1 MKEIGRTRSGLQMGY
16 TTGSCAAAAAKAAAE
31 MLLSGEEIR
40 QVRLLTPKGIEL
52 YLELE
57 EIMRKKSEVSCA
69 VRKYSGDDPDVTNGI
84 LVYATV
90 QKVEKSKVNS
100 ENSVDLS
107 EKINL
112 DGGIGIGRVTKPG
125 LEQKIGQ
132 AAINKVPRRMICEAV
147 EEVCRK
153 YEYTGNLQVRLSVPE
168 GAEVAKKTF
177 NPRLGIEGGISILG
191 TTGIVE
197 PMSEKALT
205 DTIYLEMKMLKENGT
220 DWCYVVPGNYG
231 MDFLRK
237 KLHVDTVLSVKCSNY
252 VGETI
257 EDAKLLGMKGILLIG
272 HIGKFI
278 KLAAGVMNTHSR
290 QADCRMEVLGVHA
303 AMNGAD
309 AAVVRE
315 IMDCINTTEAM
326 EILRREKLIE
336 PVMESVM
343 KRIEFFLKNR
353 AGEELEIGVILFST
367 EDGILGKSEN
377 ADELLKKI
385 QENR

>member
-1 MKEIGRTRSGLQMGY
+1 M
-16 TTGSCAAAAAKAAAE
+16 
-31 MLLSGEEIR
+31 
-40 QVRLLTPKGIEL
+40 
-52 YLELE
+52 
-57 EIMRKKSEVSCA
+57 
-69 VRKYSGDDPDVTNGI
+69 
-84 LVYATV
+84 
-90 QKVEKSKVNS
+90 
-100 ENSVDLS
+100 
-107 EKINL
+107 
-112 DGGIGIGRVTKPG
+112 
-125 LEQKIGQ
+125 
-132 AAINKVPRRMICEAV
+132 
-147 EEVCRK
+147 
-153 YEYTGNLQVRLSVPE
+153 
-168 GAEVAKKTF
+168 
-177 NPRLGIEGGISILG
+177 
-191 TTGIVE
+191 
-197 PMSEKALT
+197 
-205 DTIYLEMKMLKENGT
+205 
-220 DWCYVVPGNYG
+220 
-231 MDFLRK
+231 
-237 KLHVDTVLSVKCSNY
+237 
-252 VGETI
+252 
-257 EDAKLLGMKGILLIG
+257 IG

-315 IMDCINTTEAM
+315 IMDCINTTEVM